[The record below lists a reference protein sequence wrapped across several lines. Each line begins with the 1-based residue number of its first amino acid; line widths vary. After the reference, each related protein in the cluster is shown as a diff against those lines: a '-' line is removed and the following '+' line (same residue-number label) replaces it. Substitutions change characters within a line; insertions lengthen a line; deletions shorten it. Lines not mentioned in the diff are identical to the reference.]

1 MKRTRSRVECLL
13 APALAAVVAAY
24 AGAAAGQEQPTLH
37 ERIDQIIEAAAVGP
51 IAAPA
56 SDADFVRRIYL
67 DLTGAIPTPEE
78 ARAFLADPSP
88 DKRTK
93 LIDALLASPAFN
105 RHMTLTFDVMLIER
119 RNDKTALLKPWLGY
133 LLSSISANK
142 PLDQLYREI
151 LAADGSDGPLQPA
164 ARFALNR
171 EAEPNLMTRDI
182 GRLTFGMDLQCAQCH
197 DHPII
202 DDYFQADYYGL
213 MAFVQRTSLFNDA
226 KNKRMLL
233 GEKAEGEAS
242 YKSVFTGTAADGV
255 RPQLPK
261 GAVLYVEPT
270 FAKGE
275 EYVSAP
281 AKDVRGVPKFSR
293 RAALAGM
300 VAESNEFRR
309 NLANRLWAHMLGRG
323 IVHPVDFH
331 HAANP
336 PAHPELLTLLA
347 TELKASGFNLRT
359 MLREL
364 ALSRAYQRS
373 CDAPKPE
380 SVNLTEIGERL
391 AKLEATK
398 AERTAAIAPLQEA
411 LAKAKTDRKTALDQ
425 NAGLAGTL
433 APLEVALATAKTA
446 LDKAAADRK
455 TAEDDLTKKREQ
467 AQAVADAAAK
477 AAEAVAKVPED
488 KVLAEAAA
496 KIAERSKE
504 LTAVMEGATKLVAER
519 TTQQDAAT
527 AAHAA
532 AQETLAKAAAG
543 RVPPERLV
551 ELERAELDVSHQ
563 LADAQYLAQALDSQI
578 ATAKAIS
585 EFGEL
590 SKTDPIKAEAAW
602 NSLVERW
609 TINNQIGALRPLTPE
624 QLATSAMRAT
634 GFLTAQEASA
644 VAAVDKQ
651 PPDELKNAA
660 DADKSRVR
668 LEQIELRLIDQ
679 LDKIFAEFAKL
690 YGGESGQD
698 FQATVN
704 QSLYFGNGATV
715 DGWLKAGGESLP
727 VRLGKLED
735 PLALADELYIS
746 VFTRPPTDV
755 EKQDVANFLKDR
767 AADKPVAI
775 GEMIWALLSSSEFR
789 FNH

>member
-1 MKRTRSRVECLL
+1 MKRTAAIAGRPLAALFWLL
-13 APALAAVVAAY
+13 A
-24 AGAAAGQEQPTLH
+24 AGSGSLIAQDQPPLH
-37 ERIDQIIEAAAVGP
+37 ERIDQLVEAAAIGP

-78 ARAFLADPSP
+78 TRSFLADASP
-88 DKRTK
+88 DKRAK
-93 LIDALLASPAFN
+93 LIDALLSSPAFN
-105 RHMTLTFDVMLIER
+105 RHMTLTLDVMLIER
-119 RNDKTALLKPWLGY
+119 RNDKTGLLKPWLGY
-133 LLSSISANK
+133 LLSSISTNK
-142 PLDQLYREI
+142 PLDQLYREM
-151 LAADGSDGPLQPA
+151 LSADGTDGPLRPA

-182 GRLTFGMDLQCAQCH
+182 GRLAFGMDLQCAQCH
-197 DHPII
+197 DHPLI

-242 YKSVFTGTAADGV
+242 FKSVFTGDAADGV

-270 FAKGE
+270 FAKGD
-275 EYVSAP
+275 EYTTAP

-300 VAESNEFRR
+300 IAESSEFRR
-309 NLANRLWAHMLGRG
+309 NLANRLWAHMFGRG

-347 TELKASGFNLRT
+347 NELKAGGFNLRA

-364 ALSRAYQRS
+364 ALTRAYQRS
-373 CDAPKPE
+373 CDAPTPA
-380 SVNLTEIGERL
+380 SLDIAQVAQRL
-391 AKLEATK
+391 AQLEAAK
-398 AERTAAIAPLQEA
+398 AERTAAIQPLQDA
-411 LAKAKTDRKTALDQ
+411 LTKSKADRKAALDQ
-425 NAGLAGTL
+425 NAALVATL
-433 APLEVALATAKTA
+433 KPLEAAALTAKTA

-455 TAEDDLTKKREQ
+455 TAEDDLVKKREQ
-467 AQAVADAAAK
+467 AQSVADASAK
-477 AAEAVAKVPED
+477 AAEAVAKIPDD
-488 KVLAEAAA
+488 KVLAEASA
-496 KIAERSKE
+496 KFAERAKE
-504 LTAVMEGATKLVAER
+504 LATVVEGATKLVAEK
-519 TTQQDAAT
+519 TSQHDAAT

-532 AQETLAKAAAG
+532 AQESLAKAAAG

-551 ELERAELDVSHQ
+551 ELERVELDSSRLV
-563 LADAQYLAQALDSQI
+563 ADARYSAAALDGQI
-578 ATAKAIS
+578 ATAKAIAEYS
-585 EFGEL
+585 EL
-590 SKTDPIKAEAAW
+590 AKTDTVKAEAAFAA
-602 NSLVERW
+602 LVERW
-609 TINNQIGALRPLTPE
+609 TIASQIGALRPLTPE
-624 QLATSAMRAT
+624 QMAMSAMRAT
-634 GFLTAQEASA
+634 GFLAAQEASA

-660 DADKSRVR
+660 DADKPRVR
-668 LEQIELRLIDQ
+668 AEQIELRLIDQ
-679 LDKIFAEFAKL
+679 LDKTFSEFARL
-690 YGGESGQD
+690 YGGEPGQD

-715 DGWLKAGGESLP
+715 DGWLKAGGESLL

-735 PLALADELYIS
+735 PAALADEMYIS
-746 VFTRPPTDV
+746 VFSRPPTDL
-755 EKQDVANFLKDR
+755 EKQDVADFLKDR

-775 GEMIWALLSSSEFR
+775 GEITWALLSSNEFR